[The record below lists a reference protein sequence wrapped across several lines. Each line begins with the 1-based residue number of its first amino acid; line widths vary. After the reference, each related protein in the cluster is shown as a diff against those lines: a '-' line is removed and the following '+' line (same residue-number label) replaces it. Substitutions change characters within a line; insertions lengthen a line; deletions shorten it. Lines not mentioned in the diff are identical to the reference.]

1 MRAIAHIFY
10 SHSAGGSTAR
20 QAARAGLI
28 GGGPV
33 AATARV
39 PAAPGPRGTLAPMR
53 DPKVLDLPLSIPVL
67 LIASVVIVSVI
78 GFIAAPVR
86 RALILNPYRVRYRL
100 EVHRLFTAG
109 WVHSGLSHL
118 FFNMFTLFFFADQAL
133 SVLGPEK
140 FLALYV
146 SAVIVSFVPTVLRHM
161 NDPQYNSLGAS
172 GAVAAVMFSAILL
185 HPKLKLYV
193 FFIPY
198 PVPGIV
204 FALGYLGYSLW
215 QSQRATD
222 GVNHGA
228 HFAGAV
234 YGAVLTW
241 LFEPARVEK
250 TIRSFF

>member
-1 MRAIAHIFY
+1 
-10 SHSAGGSTAR
+10 
-20 QAARAGLI
+20 
-28 GGGPV
+28 
-33 AATARV
+33 
-39 PAAPGPRGTLAPMR
+39 MR
-53 DPKVLDLPLSIPVL
+53 DPLVPGLPLSIPLL
-67 LIASVVIVSVI
+67 LIASVVLVSVI
-78 GFIAAPVR
+78 GWIVPPVR
-86 RALILNPYRVRYRL
+86 RALLLVPYRVRYRL
-100 EVHRLFTAG
+100 EVHRLFGAG
-109 WVHSGLSHL
+109 WVHSGPSHL
-118 FFNMFTLFFFADQAL
+118 FFNMFTLYFFAGEAL

-146 SAVIVSFVPTVLRHM
+146 SAVIVGFVPTVLRHM
-161 NDPQYNSLGAS
+161 NDPQYSSLGAS

-204 FALGYLGYSLW
+204 FALGYRGYSLW

-228 HFAGAV
+228 HFAGAL

-241 LFEPARVEK
+241 LFEAARVER
-250 TIRSFF
+250 TIKSFF